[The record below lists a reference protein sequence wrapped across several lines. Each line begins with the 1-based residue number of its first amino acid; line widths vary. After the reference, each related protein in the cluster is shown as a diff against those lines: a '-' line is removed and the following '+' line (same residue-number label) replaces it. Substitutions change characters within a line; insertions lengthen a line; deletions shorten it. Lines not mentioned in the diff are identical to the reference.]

1 MTPKLAKSVNTVF
14 LLMICTPLVGAYG
27 VQFIK
32 GEFPCPLCLL
42 QRLAM
47 LGIACG
53 VIMNLRFGIR
63 PMHYGMYILSAVFG
77 ACVST
82 RQVLLHIVPGQ
93 GSTGYGDPVMGM
105 HLYTWALLI
114 FMATI
119 LLLGIMFLFD
129 SEFET
134 PPSDETQRPQKIS
147 PIAHGAFWI
156 ALGVTIANVVTT
168 FLECGLKQCPD
179 NPTSYLML

>member
-1 MTPKLAKSVNTVF
+1 MTPAFARKLNILF
-14 LLMICTPLVGAYG
+14 LFMICIPLIGAYG
-27 VQFIK
+27 IQFIM
-32 GEFPCPLCLL
+32 GEFPCPLCLI

-53 VIMNLRFGIR
+53 ALMNIRFGIR
-63 PMHYGMYILSAVFG
+63 PMHYGMCILSAVFG

-82 RQVLLHIVPGQ
+82 RQILLHIVPAPGN
-93 GSTGYGDPVMGM
+93 TGYGSPVMGM

-119 LLLGIMFLFD
+119 LIIGIIFLFD
-129 SEFET
+129 SQFE
-134 PPSDETQRPQKIS
+134 SKESTQNPREVPAIGV
-147 PIAHGAFWI
+147 AAFWVAFI
-156 ALGVTIANVVTT
+156 VTAANVCTT

-179 NPTSYLML
+179 NPTSYLLLQ

>member
-63 PMHYGMYILSAVFG
+63 PMHYGMCILSAVFG

-93 GSTGYGDPVMGM
+93 GSSGYGDPVMGL

-114 FMATI
+114 FMTTI
-119 LLLGIMFLFD
+119 LLLGIMFMFD
-129 SEFET
+129 SQFE
-134 PPSDETQRPQKIS
+134 SSEKTQSPRKVS
-147 PIAHGAFWI
+147 PIASGAFWI
-156 ALGVTIANVVTT
+156 AFGVTVANVITT
-168 FLECGLKQCPD
+168 FFECGLKQCPD
-179 NPTSYLML
+179 NPTSYLLL

>member
-1 MTPKLAKSVNTVF
+1 MSPKVARNFNILF
-14 LLMICTPLVGAYG
+14 LFMICVPLIGAYSI
-27 VQFIK
+27 QFFK

-53 VIMNLRFGIR
+53 ALMNIRFGIR
-63 PMHYGMYILSAVFG
+63 PSHYGMCILSAVLG
-77 ACVST
+77 ACIST
-82 RQVLLHIVPGQ
+82 RQILLHIVPAQ
-93 GSTGYGDPVMGM
+93 GNTGYGTPVMGM

-119 LLLGIMFLFD
+119 LILGVMFLFD
-129 SEFET
+129 DQFESKEDT
-134 PPSDETQRPQKIS
+134 KTVRPV
-147 PIAHGAFWI
+147 PALGVAAFWI
-156 ALGVTIANVVTT
+156 AFTVTVANVCTT

-179 NPTSYLML
+179 NPTSYLMLQ